1 MLDDI
6 VALSENDDLLE
17 NGVDELVI
25 EAELEDEEDAEDEI
39 LSGVDEQGELLDLF
53 DEED

>member
-1 MLDDI
+1 MLDDV
-6 VALSENDDLLE
+6 VALSENDELLE

-25 EAELEDEEDAEDEI
+25 EAELDDEDEAEDD
-39 LSGVDEQGELLDLF
+39 LLGGVDEQAELLDLY

>member
-6 VALSENDDLLE
+6 VALSENDSLLE
-17 NGVDELVI
+17 YGPDEVVI
-25 EAELEDEEDAEDEI
+25 EAELEEEDEAEDEL
-39 LSGVDEQGELLDLF
+39 LSGVDEQAELLDLF

>member
-1 MLDDI
+1 MLDD
-6 VALSENDDLLE
+6 VAALSENDDLLE

-25 EAELEDEEDAEDEI
+25 EAELEDEEDAEDE
-39 LSGVDEQGELLDLF
+39 LLGGVDKQAELLDLF

>member
-1 MLDDI
+1 MLDDV
-6 VALSENDDLLE
+6 VALSENDELLE

-25 EAELEDEEDAEDEI
+25 EAELDDEDDAEDEI
-39 LSGVDEQGELLDLF
+39 LGGVDEQVELLDLF

>member
-1 MLDDI
+1 MLDDV
-6 VALSENDDLLE
+6 VALSENDELLE

-25 EAELEDEEDAEDEI
+25 EAELDDEDDAEDE
-39 LSGVDEQGELLDLF
+39 LLGGVDEQAEPLDLY

>member
-1 MLDDI
+1 MLDDV
-6 VALSENDDLLE
+6 VALSENDELLE

-25 EAELEDEEDAEDEI
+25 EAELDDEDDAEDEI
-39 LSGVDEQGELLDLF
+39 LGGVDEQAELLDLY

>member
-1 MLDDI
+1 MLDDV
-6 VALSENDDLLE
+6 VALSENDELLE

-25 EAELEDEEDAEDEI
+25 DAELDDEDDAEDE
-39 LSGVDEQGELLDLF
+39 LLGGVDEQAELLDLF